1 MKENIKE
8 KHFTTQFANRDLII
22 TINKTSCL
30 SNGSCWVRYGDTTVM
45 VHATMSKKQ
54 RDDID
59 FFPLSVEYEE
69 KQYAAGKIPGSF
81 MKREGKPT
89 ENSILVS
96 RCIDRSIRPFFPKDM
111 KNEVSIMATV
121 LSTDIDNSPEICA
134 ILGVAVSLSISD
146 IPWNGPIV
154 GVNVGLINN
163 EIILNP
169 NKEERKKSDLNL
181 TVSASSEKIAM
192 IEAAANEI
200 DEKTMLNCI
209 KTAHEEIKKIIEFVI
224 QIKKEY
230 GKEKFEYVPFKLP
243 ENILN
248 EIEKDYEKKIENAL
262 TEIDKQK
269 RDENIE
275 KITNEL
281 NEKYKNEIENS
292 TENIIDTMIYKIE
305 KKIVRRWL
313 LEEGRRIDN
322 RKMNELRPIS
332 CEVDFLPIVHG
343 CGIFTRG
350 QTQSMSI
357 LTLGSLLEEQRLD
370 NLDEKQTKRYIHHYN
385 FPPYSVGE
393 AKPKK
398 APGRR
403 EIGHGA
409 LAEKALKPVI
419 PDIDEFPYTIRI
431 VSEILSSN
439 GSTSQASICSSTLA
453 LMDAGVPIKA
463 PVAGISC
470 GLITKENGEF
480 TTMLDIQGL
489 EDFFGDMD
497 FKVAGTKKGI
507 TAIQVDVK
515 IDGLT
520 FEIIGE
526 VFRKTKQ
533 ARIYIIDNYILNAI
547 KKPRQTVKE
556 NSPKIDIISIP
567 IEKIKD
573 VIGSNGRV
581 IQKISVDNNVK
592 IEIQEQG
599 KTYIMGNSLKDI
611 ENVKNIIK
619 TIINNP
625 KIGDI
630 VSGTVVRIM
639 PFGAFVEIAPG
650 KEGLLHISKIDF
662 KKIEKVQ
669 DILKIGD
676 SVVVKVIEI
685 DTQGRINLS
694 RKDAL

>member
-243 ENILN
+243 ENIL
-248 EIEKDYEKKIENAL
+248 
-262 TEIDKQK
+262 
-269 RDENIE
+269 
-275 KITNEL
+275 
-281 NEKYKNEIENS
+281 NEIENS

>member
-248 EIEKDYEKKIENAL
+248 EIEKDYEK
-262 TEIDKQK
+262 
-269 RDENIE
+269 
-275 KITNEL
+275 
-281 NEKYKNEIENS
+281 
-292 TENIIDTMIYKIE
+292 KIE